1 MILENPH
8 IYDKSTI
15 AAIVYYYT
23 VYIGGITQQEACSL
37 CDITPRYYRELKA
50 RDEQALISFSDDMFM
65 YDQNDVD
72 SAMLTNACDA
82 VYTALGIVTVGDE
95 MYQMLKKHFA
105 MKHKNEGVIPPE
117 ETKFLH
123 DSLAVFDRFMEFNE
137 GDNVTDQSI
146 ADTIKRLT
154 PEQAEYIKN
163 GK

>member
-1 MILENPH
+1 MKTKNFDGCSKDMDAAMKENILKNFRHHDMRKMILEKPH

-105 MKHKNEGVIPPE
+105 MKTFQILFPVC
-117 ETKFLH
+117 
-123 DSLAVFDRFMEFNE
+123 
-137 GDNVTDQSI
+137 SI
-146 ADTIKRLT
+146 FS
-154 PEQAEYIKN
+154 
-163 GK
+163 